1 MVRWQQ
7 TETVAVLPGKRK
19 HTPLPLTSW
28 RVAGPTTLP
37 CVAVH
42 ELVAA
47 RECRKNGL
55 ARPRRVMREEHTLRL
70 YLALSGAIRSFHAA
84 SLTHIYTY
92 T

>member
-37 CVAVH
+37 CVAMH
-42 ELVAA
+42 ELVGLPLASA
-47 RECRKNGL
+47 ENGL
-55 ARPRRVMREEHTLRL
+55 ARPREDKSTPYGFRLRL
-70 YLALSGAIRSFHAA
+70 YLSPSVVRL
-84 SLTHIYTY
+84 
-92 T
+92 

>member
-7 TETVAVLPGKRK
+7 T
-19 HTPLPLTSW
+19 
-28 RVAGPTTLP
+28 VAGEAQAHALALDLLESCGPHPLAR
-37 CVAVH
+37 VAVH

>member
-1 MVRWQQ
+1 MAAEAALRRRTMVRWQQ

-37 CVAVH
+37 CVAMH

-47 RECRKNGL
+47 RECRK
-55 ARPRRVMREEHTLRL
+55 R
-70 YLALSGAIRSFHAA
+70 SGSPP
-84 SLTHIYTY
+84 
-92 T
+92 